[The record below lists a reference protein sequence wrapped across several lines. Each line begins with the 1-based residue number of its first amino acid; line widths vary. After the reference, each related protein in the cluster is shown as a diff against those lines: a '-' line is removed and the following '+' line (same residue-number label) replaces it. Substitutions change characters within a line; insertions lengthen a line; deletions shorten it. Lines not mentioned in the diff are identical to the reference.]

1 MLYTILE
8 ESFWL
13 PSKPATSA
21 PAWEA
26 YAQVM
31 SRIQALALVCDRP
44 RYLSEMRILVESV
57 TASLFRSHLAVYRS
71 DKFSDEKLTHGL
83 PGLAAKIASE

>member
-1 MLYTILE
+1 MLYSVLE

-26 YAQVM
+26 DAFSKREHLLRKQM
-31 SRIQALALVCDRP
+31 IC
-44 RYLSEMRILVESV
+44 
-57 TASLFRSHLAVYRS
+57 SLRCA
-71 DKFSDEKLTHGL
+71 
-83 PGLAAKIASE
+83 